1 MTSCNTIYTIQ
12 TNKST
17 DSSVTK
23 IETVTNRGLYRFT
36 VLGMNARQAS
46 ETKDRVYSSLRSSSL
61 LNLKSDN
68 RKIIVDIS
76 PESVDRKDTFYD
88 LGIAL
93 SCIYSIEKKTP
104 PCKILALGGLSI
116 SGKILSTHKLYQA
129 IYTAY
134 LEDIPVIACG
144 HDDFLTLK
152 PHEIEELEYFGIQ
165 IISDISLHNLV
176 DKLKKYKDV
185 PNKTEIYNQHV
196 IKKDTL
202 DNLSS
207 LDIVRMNDMDSIT
220 RGLYISLCG
229 GHHVV
234 IETNS
239 VQAFNRIYSNMYT
252 YREDIPFTRKLYRYY
267 ENNMQ
272 DTEDYLSMDVIEYIK
287 DKHLIQKPTKVDR
300 VLLGIYPSCTCEYQY
315 AFFTAQTHE
324 KRCICSKR
332 NIIQHRRSVEN
343 TFFPLFNMRESYTHH
358 SQDISD
364 NTVTKLHKQIDT
376 IRAMQ
381 RKRFIHQRN
390 MGDKDRYFFG
400 KNTYLNKY
408 NNFGKPE
415 DVCTPEAYTLW
426 NTSTKDTNI
435 LRIAVTIEDIL
446 AFETSKGT
454 QEKKLA
460 VSEQA
465 LLLAL
470 SYIPRMDS

>member
-12 TNKST
+12 TNRST
-17 DSSVTK
+17 DCSVTK
-23 IETVTNRGLYRFT
+23 IETVINRGLYRFT
-36 VLGMNARQAS
+36 LLGMNARQAS
-46 ETKDRVYSSLRSSSL
+46 ETKDRVYSSLRSSGL

-134 LEDIPVIACG
+134 LEDIPVIVCS

-152 PHEIEELEYFGIQ
+152 PYEIEELESFGIQ

-176 DKLKKYKDV
+176 DKLKKHKHV
-185 PNKTEIYNQHV
+185 CGKTEIYNGHMV
-196 IKKDTL
+196 KKDTSN
-202 DNLSS
+202 NLSF
-207 LDIVRMNDMDSIT
+207 LNIVHMNDMDSIT

-239 VQAFNRIYSNMYT
+239 AQAFNRIYSKVYT
-252 YREDIPFTRKLYRYY
+252 YREDVPFTQKLYRYH

-272 DTEDYLSMDVIEYIK
+272 DTEDCQSVAVVEYAK
-287 DKHLIQKPTKVDR
+287 DKHLIQKTTKEDH
-300 VLLGIYPSCTCEYQY
+300 VLLGMYPSCTCEYQH
-315 AFFTAQTHE
+315 AFFTTQTHE

-332 NIIQHRRSVEN
+332 SIIQHRRNVEN
-343 TFFPLFNMRESYTHH
+343 IFFPLFDMRESYTYH

-364 NTVTKLHKQIDT
+364 NTVTKLHKQVDT

-381 RKRFIHQRN
+381 RKRFIHQHN
-390 MGDKDRYFFG
+390 IGDKDGHFFG
-400 KNTYLNKY
+400 KSTYLNKY
-408 NNFGKPE
+408 NNFDKPE
-415 DVCTPEAYTLW
+415 DICTPEAYALW

-446 AFETSKGT
+446 TFETSRGT